1 MRITIFALL
10 LSFITVSST
19 STNGQ
24 SKSFKNINAQEF
36 KSLSKEKNVVIIDV
50 RTAGEVRDGY
60 IKGATLFFDVN
71 QDFKDKLK
79 SLDKTKTYL
88 VYCRSG
94 ARSGSAS
101 GIMIDVGF
109 SKVYNLSGGIMGWDG
124 EVVR

>member
-10 LSFITVSST
+10 LSLITVSCT

-36 KSLSKEKNVVIIDV
+36 KSLSKEKDIVIIDV

-71 QDFKDKLK
+71 QDFKDKVK

-94 ARSGSAS
+94 ARSSNAS
-101 GIMIDVGF
+101 GIMIDAGF

>member
-10 LSFITVSST
+10 LSLFTVSCT

-36 KSLSKEKNVVIIDV
+36 KSFSKEKDVVIIDV

-71 QDFKDKLK
+71 QDFKEKFTRHKEKSHLK
-79 SLDKTKTYL
+79 VFL
-88 VYCRSG
+88 
-94 ARSGSAS
+94 
-101 GIMIDVGF
+101 F
-109 SKVYNLSGGIMGWDG
+109 SFVLF
-124 EVVR
+124 